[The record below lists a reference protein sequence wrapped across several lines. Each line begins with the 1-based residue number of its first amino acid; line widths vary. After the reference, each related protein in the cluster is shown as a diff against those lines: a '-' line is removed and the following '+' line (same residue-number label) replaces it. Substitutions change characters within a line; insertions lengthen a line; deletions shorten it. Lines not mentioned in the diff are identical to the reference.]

1 MNGNN
6 EGTGV
11 YNTPSRSLQHVWRS
25 DASSVSV
32 LSTCRPSRLT
42 PAMIVTDLEAQ
53 MLEVNCLL
61 LRNVYLIHV
70 MEIRFETIII
80 LMIFGHCSVRKIFV
94 WVMLTGGLEKK
105 SVVTTIIVT
114 VALLAFISAP
124 TLAAAAA
131 DVGQD
136 AVWLDGPARRG
147 RRFTFFP
154 GCHRTWDL
162 VSGAPRTVQDG
173 TAPRNLCSHSLR
185 VSRSNRGASAKS

>member
-105 SVVTTIIVT
+105 ISCHHHHRHRRSPCLHQRSHSRCCRRRRRAGRSVAGRACTAGQEIHFLPRLSSDVGSCFRGP
-114 VALLAFISAP
+114 AYSSGWHGASQPLLP
-124 TLAAAAA
+124 LAAG
-131 DVGQD
+131 V
-136 AVWLDGPARRG
+136 
-147 RRFTFFP
+147 T
-154 GCHRTWDL
+154 
-162 VSGAPRTVQDG
+162 
-173 TAPRNLCSHSLR
+173 
-185 VSRSNRGASAKS
+185 